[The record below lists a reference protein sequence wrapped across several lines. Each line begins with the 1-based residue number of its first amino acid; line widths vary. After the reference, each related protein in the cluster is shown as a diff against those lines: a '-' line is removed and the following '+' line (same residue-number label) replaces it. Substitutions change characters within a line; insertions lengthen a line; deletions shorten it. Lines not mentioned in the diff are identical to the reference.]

1 MSNKSVLP
9 QQWNVPEVF
18 RARLG
23 ENAGR
28 QRAMAAD
35 GHLLIILHEM
45 PRPGEPERRGR
56 YFWRDTSG
64 DWKSSSLGA
73 GAQAIKKHLTEYAE
87 AVAELDDRLASAVSA
102 DDYFAVLHSAAP
114 LYRAARNMHA
124 ALQQA
129 REAASDDRELI
140 LLRDQAGEIERGA
153 ELLQGDAKNGLDLT
167 IARQAEEQARR
178 GHEMA
183 VSAHRLNL
191 LAALFFP
198 IATLSAIFGMN
209 LDHGLDI
216 AGNPLAFWGVL
227 AVGFVGG
234 LLLAGV
240 IASRPARIAAP
251 SPKAKPRRR

>member
-1 MSNKSVLP
+1 MSKSVLP

-35 GHLLIILHEM
+35 GQLLIILHEV

-56 YFWRDTSG
+56 YFWRDSSG

-87 AVAELDDRLASAVSA
+87 AVAELDDHLASAVSA

-114 LYRAARNMHA
+114 LYRAARNMHT

-251 SPKAKPRRR
+251 PPKAKRRRR

>member
-1 MSNKSVLP
+1 MSKSALP
-9 QQWNVPEVF
+9 QQWKVPELF
-18 RARLG
+18 RERLG

-35 GHLLIILHEM
+35 GHLLVVLHEV
-45 PRPGEPERRGR
+45 PRPDEPERRGR
-56 YFWRDTSG
+56 YFWRDAAG
-64 DWKSSSLGA
+64 DWKASSLGT
-73 GAQAIKKHLTEYAE
+73 GSQAIRKHLAEYAD
-87 AVAELDDRLASAVSA
+87 AVAELDDQLSSAEKA
-102 DDYFAVLHSAAP
+102 DDYFEILHAAAP

-129 REAASDDRELI
+129 RELVPDDRELI
-140 LLRDQAGEIERGA
+140 LLRDLAGEIERGA
-153 ELLQGDAKNGLDLT
+153 ELLHGDAKNGLDLT
-167 IARQAEEQARR
+167 VARQAEEQTRR

-191 LAALFFP
+191 LVAVFFP

-209 LDHGLDI
+209 LDHGLDS

-234 LLLAGV
+234 LLLTSV
-240 IASRPARIAAP
+240 IASRPAPPSAP
-251 SPKAKPRRR
+251 PAKPKRKRR

>member
-1 MSNKSVLP
+1 MRSALP
-9 QQWNVPEVF
+9 QQWKVPELF

-28 QRAMAAD
+28 QRAMAAE
-35 GHLLIILHEM
+35 GHLLIVLHEA

-56 YFWRDTSG
+56 YFWRDAGG

-87 AVAELDDRLASAVSA
+87 SVADLDDRLSSARNA
-102 DDYFAVLHSAAP
+102 DDYFAVLHAAAP
-114 LYRAARNMHA
+114 LHRAARNMHA

-129 REAASDDRELI
+129 RELAPDDRELI

-191 LAALFFP
+191 LVAVFFP

-209 LDHGLDI
+209 LDHGLEL

-234 LLLAGV
+234 LLLTAV
-240 IASRPARIAAP
+240 IASRPARLAAP
-251 SPKAKPRRR
+251 PPKATSKRRG